1 MRHTCITF
9 FAKSKTGSKERIK
22 SYIQIKMC
30 ICRDMIAMVRWI
42 LDPEWVLDITTCI
55 MNVFFAKC
63 ITNVMMMVR
72 CTLGPEWV
80 LVITIDLL

>member
-55 MNVFFAKC
+55 MNVFFCEMYNECYDDGKVYTRPGMGASYYH
-63 ITNVMMMVR
+63 
-72 CTLGPEWV
+72 
-80 LVITIDLL
+80 